1 MAYMGGEEMAKIAL
15 IHTVKSVLNTFE
27 GRIKETLGDVK
38 VINTLDEYL
47 ATDPAEKGEFTKDN
61 MHRLYGFI
69 KNAEIAEADAVVV
82 TCSTLSPTVE
92 KIKPFIKIPLIA
104 IDEAMIKKAVESGK
118 KITILATAESTV
130 EPTKLGLLR
139 EAKELNKELELSIIV
154 CHEAYEAIKAGDVKY
169 HNEMLKKKSLEI
181 RQQDVVVLAQA
192 SMAHMQDIIEKICG
206 CTVLSSPGLCVNQLK
221 NTLEY
226 LGKI

>member
-1 MAYMGGEEMAKIAL
+1 MANIAL

-47 ATDPAEKGEFTKDN
+47 ASDPAEKGEFTIEN
-61 MHRLYGFI
+61 MNRLYGFI
-69 KNAEIAEADAVVV
+69 KNAEIAEADAIVV

-118 KITILATAESTV
+118 KITILATAESTI
-130 EPTKLGLLR
+130 EPTKVGLLR
-139 EAKELNKELELSIIV
+139 EAEKLNKHLELSIVV
-154 CHEAYEAIKAGDVKY
+154 CHEAYDAIKAGDVK
-169 HNEMLKKKSLEI
+169 HHDDILKKRALEI
-181 RQQDVVVLAQA
+181 KQQDVVVLAQA

-206 CTVLSSPGLCVNQLK
+206 CIVLSSPGLCINQLK
-221 NTLEY
+221 QILKSLN
-226 LGKI
+226 KI